1 MSMNEYELEL
11 LEQQREYKVV
21 KSNKLV
27 LNSRYHYSL
36 AEQKSIAYICSLIKP
51 IDTANPPE
59 GGYQLKYEFSIA
71 DYIRLIGV
79 ESSGNQ
85 YQLVKSSLES
95 LSEKKMWLPIED
107 ENGKGE
113 VLVRWLS
120 NVALYK
126 RSGKVKIKIDE
137 YFAPYLFAL
146 QSQYLSYGLIN
157 ILNFKSKYGLRLYE
171 ILKAKYDMLRSVS
184 NRQRY
189 ETPEF
194 EWVVELDEL
203 KRLLM
208 LDGEYHRYPDFRI
221 KVLETAQRD
230 INGLS
235 DMLFDFE
242 PITKGR
248 KTVKVKFKMR
258 MKDCME
264 RLKAGAENDKLLNKG
279 MK

>member
-1 MSMNEYELEL
+1 MNKYELEL

-27 LNSRYHYSL
+27 LNSRYQYSL
-36 AEQKSIAYICSLIKP
+36 AQQKMIAYICSLIKP
-51 IDTANPPE
+51 IDLLDPLQE
-59 GGYQLKYEFSIA
+59 SYQLEYEFEILN
-71 DYIRLIGV
+71 YIRLMGIEKTGDAYNDIKATLKSLV
-79 ESSGNQ
+79 Q
-85 YQLVKSSLES
+85 QVMWIQLPNG
-95 LSEKKMWLPIED
+95 SETTVNWVNKATTNKRT
-107 ENGKGE
+107 GKAKF
-113 VLVRWLS
+113 R
-120 NVALYK
+120 
-126 RSGKVKIKIDE
+126 IDE
-137 YFAPYLFAL
+137 DLAPYLFAL

-189 ETPEF
+189 ETPEL

-221 KVLETAQRD
+221 YVLETAQRD

-235 DMLFDFE
+235 DMLFEFE

-248 KTVKVKFKMR
+248 KTVKIKFKIQ

-264 RLKAGAENDKLLNKG
+264 RLEVEAENDKLLNKG